1 MLKVAAVHLI
11 RGCDPSLKS
20 KDGELA
26 WGTSSWSPARSG
38 DHPTT
43 FRRLSTEGW
52 GAMGQAEEARGEE
65 GLTDRTLG

>member
-26 WGTSSWSPARSG
+26 WGTSSWSPARRG